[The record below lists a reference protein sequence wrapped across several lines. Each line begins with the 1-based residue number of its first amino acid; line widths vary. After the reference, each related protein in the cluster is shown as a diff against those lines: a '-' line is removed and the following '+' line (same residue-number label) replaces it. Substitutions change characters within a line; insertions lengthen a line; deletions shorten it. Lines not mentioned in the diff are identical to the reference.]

1 MNEIASAI
9 ISSVYK
15 DLSSRRGKI
24 VIICLGA
31 ASLIVILSEL
41 FVNPDRPSSLQ
52 KSTLSALSETD
63 ENGNTWTLDLIR
75 GQPLSRIHKS
85 DKEPGPPLTVRTN
98 VRKISNS
105 QLSVGITVEGQAGE
119 KYIGGAKKNGKQEP
133 EPQFIIVDE
142 KGRILGGGKFEYGQG
157 SMCRC
162 SWRVPR
168 RFRGKFQVK
177 VAINLGPFEARH
189 EEIWH

>member
-63 ENGNTWTLDLIR
+63 ENGNEWTLDLIR